1 MIAPDEPDLS
11 QVLHEWA
18 SVFMQR
24 SFHDFKRFMDEAGLS
39 PSQINTLMR
48 LYHCRATTGALG
60 VSDIAASQD
69 ISVPA
74 ASQLVER
81 LVQQGLLERA
91 EASTDRRFKQV
102 RLSTRG
108 RALVEQG
115 IAARLK
121 WVEDLAA
128 SLDPAQRENL
138 ACALALLTEAARQP
152 EAR

>member
-1 MIAPDEPDLS
+1 MCDDPDLS
-11 QVLHEWA
+11 HVLYEWA

-24 SFHDFKRFMDEAGLS
+24 SFRDFKRFMDEAGLS
-39 PSQINTLMR
+39 PSQVNTLMR
-48 LYHCRATTGALG
+48 LYHCPEAGGLG
-60 VSDIAASQD
+60 VSDIAEGQG

-91 EASTDRRFKQV
+91 EAPGDRRFKQV

-108 RALVEQG
+108 QALVAQG

-121 WVEDLAA
+121 WLESLVVGLTAA
-128 SLDPAQRENL
+128 QQQNL
-138 ACALALLTEAARQP
+138 ACALTLLTEAARRP
-152 EAR
+152 EPR